1 MGHAHYFGIQVGLT
15 WSQWLMIPPFIILGF
30 VLFVLIEICIS
41 VAMFWTV
48 EGWGI
53 NFLRMQFQQLARW
66 PHFIYSYFPRK
77 ILTILIPVLLV
88 GSGPVSFIYDVNQY
102 DMLLGLVTAI
112 FVFSLITKTL
122 WRYGLDKYDS
132 QVRKV
137 LKHVKIYQR
146 HHGIISLGPCPLSSN
161 SLKATMSKKTMKKHI
176 YCVQC
181 HFHSGQ
187 CFCDQLVPVKSN
199 IRFTIIMHHREYHL
213 TSNTGRLGRNTL
225 QNCDIIL
232 RGLEGFTY

>member
-1 MGHAHYFGIQVGLT
+1 MKTLGTIGKIGTGTLDFDILATRCLAFSYVRVIKHDQLLTIGMGKLIYFGIQVGLT

-122 WRYGLDKYDS
+122 WRYGLNKYDS
-132 QVRKV
+132 
-137 LKHVKIYQR
+137 
-146 HHGIISLGPCPLSSN
+146 PSS
-161 SLKATMSKKTMKKHI
+161 
-176 YCVQC
+176 
-181 HFHSGQ
+181 
-187 CFCDQLVPVKSN
+187 
-199 IRFTIIMHHREYHL
+199 
-213 TSNTGRLGRNTL
+213 
-225 QNCDIIL
+225 
-232 RGLEGFTY
+232 